1 MPIRNEGDGS
11 REEYCSELQNS
22 VEVRQAPSRRISDHP
37 AKMRYCIVF
46 LLNEVDIDIDIS

>member
-1 MPIRNEGDGS
+1 MPIRNEGDGP

-37 AKMRYCIVF
+37 AKTRFCIAL
-46 LLNEVDIDIDIS
+46 LLNEVDIDIDTS